1 MHILH
6 LSAAIAPTADF
17 SRAVAAAVVPAV
29 AATEAGRGSVQ
40 EQAPLASAARAA
52 LSRRARVMDER
63 RILLS
68 SLAFSLSDSDLDTC
82 ASRPVSLEE
91 KDPHKKSQTG

>member
-1 MHILH
+1 
-6 LSAAIAPTADF
+6 
-17 SRAVAAAVVPAV
+17 
-29 AATEAGRGSVQ
+29 
-40 EQAPLASAARAA
+40 
-52 LSRRARVMDER
+52 MDER

-91 KDPHKKSQTG
+91 KDPHKKSQTGEGERERGWGGV

>member
-1 MHILH
+1 
-6 LSAAIAPTADF
+6 
-17 SRAVAAAVVPAV
+17 
-29 AATEAGRGSVQ
+29 
-40 EQAPLASAARAA
+40 
-52 LSRRARVMDER
+52 MDER

-91 KDPHKKSQTG
+91 KDPHKKSQTGEGVRERLGWGMTQLMAAHTEPSFS